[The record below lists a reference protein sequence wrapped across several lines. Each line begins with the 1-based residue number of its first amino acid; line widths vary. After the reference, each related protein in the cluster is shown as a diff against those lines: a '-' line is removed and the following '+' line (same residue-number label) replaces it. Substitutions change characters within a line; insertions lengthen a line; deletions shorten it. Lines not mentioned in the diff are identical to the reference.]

1 MLNDNTI
8 IAISTPTGIGAI
20 SIVRLSGDKA
30 LEIVDVFFKNK
41 SKKKL
46 INQKTNTS
54 HYGQIVDKGILI
66 DEVVVT
72 IYKNPNSFTGED
84 TVEIS
89 CHGSKYIQQKILHL
103 FIKNGVAPA
112 KPGEFSLRSFLN
124 GKRDLIQAEAI
135 ADLISSESE
144 ASHSLAIKQMKGGFS
159 IEIKKLRKKLLDFA
173 SLIELELDFSEED
186 IEFAD
191 RNQFKLLLNK
201 IEKTISKL
209 TDSFSL
215 GNVLKNGIPIAIIGP
230 PNSGKST
237 LLNTLLNEDKAIVS
251 EIAGTTRD
259 IIEDQITLNGINFRF
274 IDTAGLRKTKN
285 KIEKIGIKKTYDK
298 LKNAS
303 YILYMIDSQSYIKK
317 KSNIKLEINSILKK
331 IKNTPI
337 MILFNKID
345 IYKISDNDISDLNM
359 DKVQISAKNK
369 TGIKSLIN
377 KLILNFKND
386 KDQTLITNA
395 RHYSAL
401 LKTNKSVSN
410 IKKGLSNNIPGDL
423 LSIDIK
429 EAIENLGEITGE
441 ITNDEL
447 LGNIF
452 GKFCI
457 GK

>member
-30 LEIVDVFFKNK
+30 LEIVDLFFINK

-54 HYGQIVDKGILI
+54 HYGQIVDKDILI
-66 DEVVVT
+66 DEVIVT

-135 ADLISSESE
+135 ADLISSENE

-259 IIEDQITLNGINFRF
+259 IIEDQINLNGINFRF

-345 IYKISDNDISDLNM
+345 IYKISDNDISDLSI

-429 EAIENLGEITGE
+429 EAIESLGEITGE
-441 ITNDEL
+441 ITNEEL

>member
-8 IAISTPTGIGAI
+8 IAISTPTGVGAI
-20 SIVRLSGDKA
+20 SIIRLSGDKA

-54 HYGQIVDKGILI
+54 HYGQIVDKDILI
-66 DEVVVT
+66 DEVIVT

-259 IIEDQITLNGINFRF
+259 IIEDQINLNGINFRF

-345 IYKISDNDISDLNM
+345 IYKISDNDMSDLNM

>member
-8 IAISTPTGIGAI
+8 IAISTPTGVGAI

-30 LEIVDVFFKNK
+30 LEMVDIFFKNK

-54 HYGQIVDKGILI
+54 HYGQIVDKDILI
-66 DEVVVT
+66 DEVIVT

-89 CHGSKYIQQKILHL
+89 CHGSKYIQQKILYL

-135 ADLISSESE
+135 ADLIYSESE

-259 IIEDQITLNGINFRF
+259 IIEDQINLNGINFRF
-274 IDTAGLRKTKN
+274 IDTAGLRRTKN

-331 IKNTPI
+331 TKNTPI

-345 IYKISDNDISDLNM
+345 IYKISDNDISDLRI

-369 TGIKSLIN
+369 TGIQSLIN

>member
-8 IAISTPTGIGAI
+8 IAISTPIGVGAI

-30 LEIVDVFFKNK
+30 LEIVDTFFKNK

-54 HYGQIVDKGILI
+54 HYGQIVDKDILI
-66 DEVVVT
+66 DEVIVT

-259 IIEDQITLNGINFRF
+259 IIEDQINLNGINFRF
-274 IDTAGLRKTKN
+274 IDTAGLRRTKN

-345 IYKISDNDISDLNM
+345 IYKISDNDVSDLNM

-377 KLILNFKND
+377 KLILNFKNN

>member
-54 HYGQIVDKGILI
+54 LYGQIVDKGILI

-259 IIEDQITLNGINFRF
+259 IIEDQINLNGINFRF

-285 KIEKIGIKKTYDK
+285 KIEKIGIKKTYNK

-345 IYKISDNDISDLNM
+345 IYKISDNDMSDLNM

-369 TGIKSLIN
+369 TGIKTLIN

-429 EAIENLGEITGE
+429 EAIESLGELTGE

>member
-8 IAISTPTGIGAI
+8 IAISTPTGVGAI
-20 SIVRLSGDKA
+20 SIIRLSGDKA

-54 HYGQIVDKGILI
+54 HYGQIVDKDILI
-66 DEVVVT
+66 DEVIVT

-259 IIEDQITLNGINFRF
+259 IIEDQINLNGINFRF

-345 IYKISDNDISDLNM
+345 IYKISDNDLSDLNM

>member
-54 HYGQIVDKGILI
+54 HYGQIVDKDILI
-66 DEVVVT
+66 DEVIVT

-259 IIEDQITLNGINFRF
+259 IIEDQINLNGINFRF

-285 KIEKIGIKKTYDK
+285 KIEKIGIKKTYNK

-345 IYKISDNDISDLNM
+345 IYKISDNDFSDLNM

-369 TGIKSLIN
+369 TGIKTLIN

-429 EAIENLGEITGE
+429 EAIESLGEITGE

>member
-54 HYGQIVDKGILI
+54 HYGQIVDKDILI
-66 DEVVVT
+66 DEVIVT

-89 CHGSKYIQQKILHL
+89 CHGSKYIQQKILYL

-135 ADLISSESE
+135 ADLIYSESE

-259 IIEDQITLNGINFRF
+259 IIEDQINLNGINFRF
-274 IDTAGLRKTKN
+274 IDTAGLRRTKN

-345 IYKISDNDISDLNM
+345 IYKISDNDVSDLHM

-369 TGIKSLIN
+369 TGIKTLIN

-429 EAIENLGEITGE
+429 EAIESLGEITGE

>member
-8 IAISTPTGIGAI
+8 IAISTPTGVGAI
-20 SIVRLSGDKA
+20 SIIRLSGDKA
-30 LEIVDVFFKNK
+30 LEIVDIFFKNK

-54 HYGQIVDKGILI
+54 HYGQIVEKDILI
-66 DEVVVT
+66 DEVIVT

-103 FIKNGVAPA
+103 FIRNGVAPA

-259 IIEDQITLNGINFRF
+259 IIEDQINLNGINFRF

-317 KSNIKLEINSILKK
+317 KSNIKFEINSILKK

-345 IYKISDNDISDLNM
+345 IYKISDNDVSDLNM
-359 DKVQISAKNK
+359 DKVKISAKNK

-377 KLILNFKND
+377 KLILNFKNN

-441 ITNDEL
+441 ITNEEL

>member
-8 IAISTPTGIGAI
+8 IAISTPTGVGAI

-66 DEVVVT
+66 DEVIVT

-135 ADLISSESE
+135 ADLISSENE

-259 IIEDQITLNGINFRF
+259 IIEDQINLNGINFRF

-303 YILYMIDSQSYIKK
+303 YILYVVDSQSYIKK

-345 IYKISDNDISDLNM
+345 IYKISDNDISDLSI

-410 IKKGLSNNIPGDL
+410 IKKGLSNNISGDL

-452 GKFCI
+452 SKFCI

>member
-66 DEVVVT
+66 DEVIVT

-259 IIEDQITLNGINFRF
+259 IIEDQINLNGINFRF

-345 IYKISDNDISDLNM
+345 IYKISDNDMSDLNM

-369 TGIKSLIN
+369 TGIKTLIN

>member
-8 IAISTPTGIGAI
+8 IAISTPTGVGAI
-20 SIVRLSGDKA
+20 SIIRLSGDKA

-54 HYGQIVDKGILI
+54 HYGQIVDKDILI
-66 DEVVVT
+66 DEVIVT

-89 CHGSKYIQQKILHL
+89 CHGSKYIQQRILHL

-135 ADLISSESE
+135 ADLIYSESE

-259 IIEDQITLNGINFRF
+259 IIEDQINLNGINFRF
-274 IDTAGLRKTKN
+274 IDTAGLRRTKN

-303 YILYMIDSQSYIKK
+303 YILYMIDSKSYIKK

-345 IYKISDNDISDLNM
+345 IYKISDNDFSDLNM

>member
-54 HYGQIVDKGILI
+54 LYGQIVDKGILI

-259 IIEDQITLNGINFRF
+259 IIEDQINLNGINFRF

-285 KIEKIGIKKTYDK
+285 KIEKIGIKKTYNK

-345 IYKISDNDISDLNM
+345 IYKISDNDMSDLNM

-369 TGIKSLIN
+369 TGIKTLIN

>member
-8 IAISTPTGIGAI
+8 IAISTPTGVGAI
-20 SIVRLSGDKA
+20 SILRLSGDKA

-54 HYGQIVDKGILI
+54 HYGQIVDKDILI
-66 DEVVVT
+66 DEVIVT

-103 FIKNGVAPA
+103 FIKNGVTPA

-259 IIEDQITLNGINFRF
+259 IIEDQINLNGINFRF
-274 IDTAGLRKTKN
+274 IDTAGLRRTKN

-345 IYKISDNDISDLNM
+345 IYKISDNDMSDLNM

-369 TGIKSLIN
+369 TGIKTLIN

>member
-30 LEIVDVFFKNK
+30 LEIVDVFFINK

-66 DEVVVT
+66 DEVIVT

-135 ADLISSESE
+135 ADLISSENE

-259 IIEDQITLNGINFRF
+259 IIEDQINLNGINFRF

-303 YILYMIDSQSYIKK
+303 YILYVVDSQSYIKK

-345 IYKISDNDISDLNM
+345 IYKISDNDISDLSI

-410 IKKGLSNNIPGDL
+410 IKKGLSNNISGDL

-452 GKFCI
+452 SKFCI